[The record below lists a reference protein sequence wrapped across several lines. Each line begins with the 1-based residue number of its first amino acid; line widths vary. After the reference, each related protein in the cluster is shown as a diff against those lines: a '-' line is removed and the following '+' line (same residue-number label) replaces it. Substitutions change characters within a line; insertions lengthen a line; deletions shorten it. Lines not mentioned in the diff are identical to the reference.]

1 MNDPHARIRS
11 LPPEGAL
18 SGFGRPGA
26 TDVNDPHAR
35 IRSLPPEGGPQWLRA
50 AERH

>member
-1 MNDPHARIRS
+1 MRS

-26 TDVNDPHAR
+26 TEMA
-35 IRSLPPEGGPQWLRA
+35 PPEGVAIGA
-50 AERH
+50 